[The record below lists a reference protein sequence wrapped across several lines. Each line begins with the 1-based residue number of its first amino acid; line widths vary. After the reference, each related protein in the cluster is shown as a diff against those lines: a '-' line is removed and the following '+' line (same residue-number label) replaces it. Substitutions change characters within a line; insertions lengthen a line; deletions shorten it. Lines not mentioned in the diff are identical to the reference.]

1 MFIVI
6 SHLPPIR
13 EGKEAEFLEWFSATA
28 RALAGSRGLISWRLL
43 RPALGGSYTALI
55 EHESR
60 ETFFAMKNGDAH
72 AEAARRLLPLLDGP
86 PSPQLYEV
94 LVG

>member
-1 MFIVI
+1 MYVVI

-13 EGKEAEFLEWFSATA
+13 EGKEVEFLEWFAATA
-28 RALAGSRGLISWRLL
+28 LTLAGSGGLISWRLL
-43 RPALGGSYTALI
+43 KPVSGGAYTALI
-55 EHESR
+55 EHESQ
-60 ETFFAMKNGDAH
+60 ETFLAMKNSDAH

>member
-13 EGKEAEFLEWFSATA
+13 EGKESEFLEWFAATA

-94 LVG
+94 IVG

>member
-6 SHLPPIR
+6 SHLPPIK
-13 EGKEAEFLEWFSATA
+13 EGKEAEFLEWFAATG
-28 RALAGSRGLISWRLL
+28 RSLAGSSGLIGWRLL
-43 RPALGGSYTALI
+43 KPVSGGCYTALI

-60 ETFFAMKNGDAH
+60 DTFLSMKDSDAH
-72 AEAARRLLPLLDGP
+72 AEAAKRLLPLLDGP

-94 LVG
+94 IVG

>member
-6 SHLPPIR
+6 SHLPAIR
-13 EGKEAEFLEWFSATA
+13 EGKESEFLEWFAATA

-43 RPALGGSYTALI
+43 RPVSGGSYTALI

-60 ETFFAMKNGDAH
+60 ETFLAMKDSEAH
-72 AEAARRLLPLLDGP
+72 AAAARQLMPLLDGP

-94 LVG
+94 IVG